1 MARSKVVG
9 SRLLECFQ
17 AYITIQMPKM
27 MDMGATGLD
36 TCHAGFP
43 RFVLVLSLLSVLSF
57 VQLHAESSTFFNFR
71 VRSEQRVCL

>member
-9 SRLLECFQ
+9 SRLLECFR

-36 TCHAGFP
+36 TCHAGFQICSGP
-43 RFVLVLSLLSVLSF
+43 IPV
-57 VQLHAESSTFFNFR
+57 
-71 VRSEQRVCL
+71 VCALICTTACRKQYIF